1 VSYQVGSAI
10 FVGDSMFMPDYGS
23 ARCDFPGGDARLL
36 YESITKLLSF
46 PPDTRLFMCHD
57 YMPGGR
63 DLRWECTVKEQR
75 AENIHVGGS
84 VSKQRFVDMR
94 HDRDETLSLPA
105 LIVPAIQVN
114 IRAGHLPAADDNGI
128 AYLKTPIDTL

>member
-1 VSYQVGSAI
+1 
-10 FVGDSMFMPDYGS
+10 
-23 ARCDFPGGDARLL
+23 
-36 YESITKLLSF
+36 
-46 PPDTRLFMCHD
+46 
-57 YMPGGR
+57 MPGGR

-94 HDRDETLSLPA
+94 RDRDETLSLPA

-114 IRAGHLPAADDNGI
+114 IQAGHLPAAEDNGT